1 MQVVYLDYFSN
12 LCILRYERYTMGRAR
27 KPYHSNILAISGTGR
42 NVGKTT
48 LTCGIIKKLGM
59 DQKPT
64 AVKISPHFH
73 EVDYDNPISE
83 EYDAYSIYKEDR
95 NDRGKDSSKMLAAGA
110 DRVFYIQAKDDHLG
124 DVWRRLSQNIKKD
137 MPVIIESGGID
148 EIIEPGLSILV
159 TKTGYKKS
167 NKEGRSSRQV
177 MTCFEHFDHIINK
190 INFKEGNWEIRK

>member
-1 MQVVYLDYFSN
+1 M
-12 LCILRYERYTMGRAR
+12 RRTR
-27 KPYHSNILAISGTGR
+27 KPYHSNILTISGTGR

-48 LTCGIIKKLGM
+48 LSCGIIKKLGI

-73 EVDYDNPISE
+73 KVDYDNSISE
-83 EYDAYSIYKEDR
+83 DHEAFSIYKEDR
-95 NDRGKDSSKMLAAGA
+95 YDREKDSSKMLAAGA
-110 DRVFYIQAKDDHLG
+110 VRVFYIQAKDNHLA
-124 DVWRRLSQNIKKD
+124 DVFRRLSQSIEKD

-159 TKTGYKKS
+159 TNKDFKRS
-167 NKEGRSSRQV
+167 NTSGRSPRQLV
-177 MTCFEHFDHIINK
+177 TYFEHFDQIINK